1 MKSLSETEGF
11 FVLTNDLI
19 RTKTKHIRTNCQL
32 LINNYTLLIDSKAYF
47 CSPKYKSWNSNSTSQ
62 SVFSI

>member
-19 RTKTKHIRTNCQL
+19 RTKTKHIRTNYQL
-32 LINNYTLLIDSKAYF
+32 LIINY
-47 CSPKYKSWNSNSTSQ
+47 
-62 SVFSI
+62 